1 MRILEWRLPSA
12 LRPLYSLLDL
22 LGRRSHNML
31 GMGIAGRWT
40 AAASMLC
47 ELRRTHDGE
56 WK

>member
-1 MRILEWRLPSA
+1 MRLLEWRLPSA

-31 GMGIAGRWT
+31 GMDIAGRWT
-40 AAASMLC
+40 AAASMWC
-47 ELRRTHDGE
+47 ELRRIHDGE